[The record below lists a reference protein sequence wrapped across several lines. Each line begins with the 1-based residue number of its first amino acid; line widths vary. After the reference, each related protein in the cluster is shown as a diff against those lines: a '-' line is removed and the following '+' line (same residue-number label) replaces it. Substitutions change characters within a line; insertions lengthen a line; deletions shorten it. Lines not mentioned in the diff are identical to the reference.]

1 MDKEIL
7 ENIKTLIKT
16 VYDSQAC
23 GFTEECSSGN
33 EMDVFR
39 DGINRGESDLAY
51 KIGIMLNMD
60 LEEPEEPKYSWE

>member
-1 MDKEIL
+1 
-7 ENIKTLIKT
+7 
-16 VYDSQAC
+16 
-23 GFTEECSSGN
+23 
-33 EMDVFR
+33 MDVFR